1 MSIDL
6 KHFAGASVTPAD
18 DARLFNFFLSG
29 RAGIAEGVEVT
40 HLGANQ
46 FRVSAGWGVC
56 KGRVF
61 VVAEETVN
69 AKLSPSGSQ
78 KGRLVI
84 SVNLSADV
92 PAYFA
97 SQAAATLPD
106 LVQEDLNGSGT
117 LFEMPLAEYTCDE
130 LQCSDVTDARIM
142 LEVTEVS
149 VQRAQYT
156 ADAAMPRAGGDFVG
170 DVAAYSTNRATSCLR
185 NIEVRTTDTTGTLQ
199 CTNKIICVR
208 K

>member
-6 KHFAGASVTPAD
+6 KQFAGASVTPAD
-18 DARLFNFFLSG
+18 DARLYNFFLSG

-46 FRVSAGWGVC
+46 FRISAGWGVC

-78 KGRLVI
+78 KGRLII
-84 SVNLSADV
+84 SVDLSADI

-97 SQAAATLPD
+97 SQTAATLPD

-117 LFEMPLAEYTCDE
+117 LFEIPLAEYTCDE
-130 LQCSDVTDARIM
+130 IQCSDVTDARVI
-142 LEVTEVS
+142 LEVAEVS
-149 VQRAQYT
+149 VQRAQAT
-156 ADAAMPRAGGDFVG
+156 ADAAMPRAGGEFAGEVSAIETNRTGYVIRNCGVVSSDGSAFV
-170 DVAAYSTNRATSCLR
+170 STNRIR
-185 NIEVRTTDTTGTLQ
+185 FQ
-199 CTNKIICVR
+199 R

>member
-6 KHFAGASVTPAD
+6 KQFAGASVTPAD
-18 DARLFNFFLSG
+18 DARLYNFFLSG

-46 FRVSAGWGVC
+46 FRISAGWGVC

-78 KGRLVI
+78 KGRLII
-84 SVNLSADV
+84 SVDLSADT

-117 LFEMPLAEYTCDE
+117 LFEMPLAEYSCDE
-130 LQCSDVTDARIM
+130 IQCSDVTDARVI
-142 LEVTEVS
+142 LEVAEVS
-149 VQRAQYT
+149 VQKAQAT
-156 ADAAMPRAGGDFVG
+156 ANAAMPKSGGTFTGEVT
-170 DVAAYSTNRATSCLR
+170 AISTNRPGYVVR
-185 NIEVRTTDTTGTLQ
+185 NCGVVSSDGSDFVS
-199 CTNKIICVR
+199 TNRIRFQR

>member
-6 KHFAGASVTPAD
+6 KQFAGASVTPAD
-18 DARLFNFFLSG
+18 DARLYNFFLSG

-46 FRVSAGWGVC
+46 FRISAGWGVC

-78 KGRLVI
+78 KGRLII
-84 SVNLSADV
+84 SVDLSADT

-97 SQAAATLPD
+97 SQAAATLPE

-117 LFEMPLAEYTCDE
+117 LFEIPLAEYTCDE
-130 LQCSDVTDARIM
+130 IQCSDVTDARVI
-142 LEVTEVS
+142 LEVAEVS
-149 VQRAQYT
+149 VQKAQAT
-156 ADAAMPRAGGDFVG
+156 ANAAMPRAGGDFTGNVTAAAKAGNLSGIRNMTFFDKVG
-170 DVAAYSTNRATSCLR
+170 TAV
-185 NIEVRTTDTTGTLQ
+185 TDSIS
-199 CTNKIICVR
+199 IIKCYD